1 MYIRRTQNQKKKAGG
16 YYYTYRL
23 VESQR
28 TGKKVHQ
35 RTLLNLGTDFSLEKG
50 QWAILTK
57 RITEILAGQWP
68 LFDIDCKI
76 GKLAQNYAAW
86 ILERQ
91 QDGNSQDK
99 AYCYIIRQYGGEHAN
114 IQ

>member
-1 MYIRRTQNQKKKAGG
+1 M
-16 YYYTYRL
+16 
-23 VESQR
+23 
-28 TGKKVHQ
+28 
-35 RTLLNLGTDFSLEKG
+35 F
-50 QWAILTK
+50 
-57 RITEILAGQWP
+57 EI
-68 LFDIDCKI
+68 DREI

-99 AYCYIIRQYGGEHAN
+99 AYCYIIQQYGGEHAN